1 MVVKGNQSIGH
12 CMVPHR
18 TVVATYYCHCT
29 TGKVIQVWGGWQ
41 VRANYGTS
49 EGGVV
54 KAQCVLLHTTL
65 ASLLIFFQPLLGVV
79 GQKAKK

>member
-1 MVVKGNQSIGH
+1 MLVKGNQSIGH
-12 CMVPHR
+12 WLVADL
-18 TVVATYYCHCT
+18 TVVLLLYRTT

>member
-1 MVVKGNQSIGH
+1 MLVKGNQSIGH
-12 CMVPHR
+12 WLVADLTVVLLLHR
-18 TVVATYYCHCT
+18 TT